1 MKKITMLMLS
11 GLLFLAT
18 GCVST
23 KQLTYLQTDRNESV
37 ENAQIAHSYELKI
50 QDDDLLYITISSKD
64 AELVEPFKNSTMLGN
79 TQSSSTQASGF
90 LVDNEGYIS
99 LPLLGRIYVRG
110 LTASAIAD
118 NIEQQLIV
126 GNFIKDPVVT
136 VRLGNFKITVL
147 GEVQSPGTK
156 LVTGNRIT
164 ILEAISMGGDMTPIG
179 KRKSVKILREA
190 NGKQTLHE
198 IDLTSADILSS
209 PYYYLC
215 QNDVIYV
222 EPNKSLSVKSS
233 PWTTYL
239 GVGGS
244 VLSLIISII
253 TLATVSK

>member
-1 MKKITMLMLS
+1 MLS

-23 KQLTYLQTDRNESV
+23 KQLTYLQTVNDTSV
-37 ENAQIAHSYELKI
+37 ENQKVAYSYELKV
-50 QDDDLLYITISSKD
+50 QDDDLLYITLSSKD

-79 TQSSSTQASGF
+79 VQSNSNQVSGF
-90 LVDNEGYIS
+90 LVDNAGYINV
-99 LPLLGRIYVRG
+99 PLLGRMYVRG
-110 LTASAIAD
+110 LTCNAIAT
-118 NIEQQLIV
+118 NMEQQLIV

-136 VRLGNFKITVL
+136 VRLGNFKITRL
-147 GEVQSPGTK
+147 GEVTSPGTK
-156 LVTGNRIT
+156 YISGNRVT
-164 ILEAISMGGDMTPIG
+164 ILEAISMGGDMTVIG
-179 KRKSVKILREA
+179 KRKSVKVLREID
-190 NGKQTLHE
+190 GKQTLHE
-198 IDLTSADILSS
+198 LDLTKADILSS

-215 QNDVIYV
+215 QNDVVYV